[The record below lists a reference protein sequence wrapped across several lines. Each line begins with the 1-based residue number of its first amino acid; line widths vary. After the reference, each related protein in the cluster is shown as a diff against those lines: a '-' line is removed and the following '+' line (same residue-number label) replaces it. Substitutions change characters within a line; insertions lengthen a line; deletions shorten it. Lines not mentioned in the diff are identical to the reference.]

1 MLAVSDD
8 MTVFFNAD
16 FCSDWV
22 RQASPGVAEV
32 QFPAMLGELDAE
44 ALQGYTLN
52 AQTELS
58 YITSDVDLHDQQTLL
73 QVGSTT
79 LWRVLAEPVR
89 TNDGATS
96 LARIGRVPA

>member
-1 MLAVSDD
+1 

-16 FCSDWV
+16 FCSTWV

-32 QFPAMLGELDAE
+32 EFPAMKGEQDVE
-44 ALQGYTLN
+44 ALQGYALA

-73 QVGSTT
+73 QVGSPTV
-79 LWRVLAEPVR
+79 WRVLAEPVR
-89 TNDGATS
+89 TADGLTS
-96 LARIGRVPA
+96 LARIGRVNT